1 MKPEHNGKCG
11 VITFLVEGGRLRVKL
26 DDSTQLDLKPENLT
40 KLLSHDESSES
51 QLQGKHVFRP
61 KVRSLLGTSE
71 LNPVLFSTRLFVSI
85 PRPLEFAMQP
95 KTETAEP
102 NRAAGPSSNAK
113 ATKNVS
119 MLSFNGGEEGA
130 EGEEDD

>member
-61 KVRSLLGTSE
+61 KVRSLLGHGSH
-71 LNPVLFSTRLFVSI
+71 V
-85 PRPLEFAMQP
+85 
-95 KTETAEP
+95 
-102 NRAAGPSSNAK
+102 
-113 ATKNVS
+113 
-119 MLSFNGGEEGA
+119 GA
-130 EGEEDD
+130 ESGFVFSPLVCSDSAAT